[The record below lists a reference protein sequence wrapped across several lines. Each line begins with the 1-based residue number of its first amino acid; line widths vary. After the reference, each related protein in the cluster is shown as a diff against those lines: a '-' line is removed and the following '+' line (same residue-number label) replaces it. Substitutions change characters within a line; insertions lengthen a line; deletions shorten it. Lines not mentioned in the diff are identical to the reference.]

1 MGLSCAWKSC
11 WSPVYIDAAVAH
23 MKIPAQST
31 SYHPKNQLIPL
42 INNIANTHSWLQDS
56 YHAFLRYAFIRFSF
70 FSYFLFVLYLLAGG
84 FPGVFLVRYP
94 ATGDSL
100 PVPTCR
106 PIPSPSPGLSFY
118 WLYQPV
124 VYSLGTGSAR
134 EFKLPRRLEFKL
146 PQQQVRPAQ
155 LSAAIPG
162 RASPAYH
169 HPSFE
174 PWINYWSRL
183 T

>member
-1 MGLSCAWKSC
+1 MIANRHPDRSTRATSPAADRRITAISGESLSAPVCLISLLSYTSAGRLGWQWGL
-11 WSPVYIDAAVAH
+11 
-23 MKIPAQST
+23 KIPAQST
-31 SYHPKNQLIPL
+31 SYHPKTQSIPL

-106 PIPSPSPGLSFY
+106 PIPSPCVPGPL
-118 WLYQPV
+118 L
-124 VYSLGTGSAR
+124 LLA
-134 EFKLPRRLEFKL
+134 
-146 PQQQVRPAQ
+146 
-155 LSAAIPG
+155 LSAG
-162 RASPAYH
+162 RV
-169 HPSFE
+169 
-174 PWINYWSRL
+174 L
-183 T
+183 TRHGLRTGI